1 MQLQPKRPPGR
12 VDRKAGAYATEI
24 LRMRAEGY
32 TYAAILEALEDVGIT
47 TTEASLRREVRR
59 PQKQAR
65 LKDAHPS
72 HPCAPDPSPRATEK
86 AAAAPRPTPAT
97 LAEPRGR
104 RVAEAFFESHPS
116 NPLFRPQEPS

>member
-24 LRMRAEGY
+24 LRMRSEGY

-59 PQKQAR
+59 PQKHLSLAR
-65 LKDAHPS
+65 ALHPHEAGAVPQPTETPDADTRVP
-72 HPCAPDPSPRATEK
+72 PPEI
-86 AAAAPRPTPAT
+86 AAGH
-97 LAEPRGR
+97 RGR
-104 RVAEAFFESHPS
+104 RVAEAFFEAHPS
-116 NPLFRPQEPS
+116 NPLFRPEEPS